1 MGYHSS
7 LKRYVYATCIF
18 SLSLGRVY
26 LRVEHTCRERLRA
39 HYVEHICRECLRAH
53 YVEHICRECLRAQY
67 VEHICRECLGAHYVE
82 HICRECL
89 RAHYVE
95 HICSADKLVSVVV
108 IAIWLRVMTQVVFG
122 AAGVA
127 RTISL
132 LFRACPHI
140 RAVGLCIRI
149 GYVAAFICWGIN
161 FWGALVCVS

>member
-18 SLSLGRVY
+18 FFEFRESLPARHVEHTCRER
-26 LRVEHTCRERLRA
+26 LRAHYVEHICRECLPARHVEHTCRERLRA

-53 YVEHICRECLRAQY
+53 YVEHN
-67 VEHICRECLGAHYVE
+67 
-82 HICRECL
+82 CRECL

-140 RAVGLCIRI
+140 RFHVCIRI
-149 GYVAAFICWGIN
+149 GYVAAFIFWGRN
-161 FWGALVCVS
+161 FW